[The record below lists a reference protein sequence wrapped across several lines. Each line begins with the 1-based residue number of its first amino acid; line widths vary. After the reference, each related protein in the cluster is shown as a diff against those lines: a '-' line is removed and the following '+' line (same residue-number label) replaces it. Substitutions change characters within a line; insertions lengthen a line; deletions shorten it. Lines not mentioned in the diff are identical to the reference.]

1 MKVNKIDDV
10 KRVEVVKTSGT
21 RPVVL
26 EWKNPDRR
34 IEFESLGAAAK
45 YLKTY
50 SQYLKSYL
58 DGDIHYMGTYGCYI
72 YELEK
77 PKEYVNALF

>member
-1 MKVNKIDDV
+1 MKRTNDEM

-21 RPVVL
+21 RPVAL

-45 YLKTY
+45 HLKTY
-50 SQYLKSYL
+50 SQYLKGYL
-58 DGDIHYMGTYGCYI
+58 DNGIPYMGTYGCYI